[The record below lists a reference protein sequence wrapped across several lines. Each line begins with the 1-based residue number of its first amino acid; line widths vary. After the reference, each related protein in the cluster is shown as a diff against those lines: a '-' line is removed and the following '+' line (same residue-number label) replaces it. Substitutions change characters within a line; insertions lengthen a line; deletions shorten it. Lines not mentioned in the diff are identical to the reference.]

1 MKLGSVKERLEDIN
15 AWERDDVRAVQ
26 QELPPEPDPS
36 TPEWV
41 NWSVKKK
48 MLEDAI
54 KRMKDRQ
61 QLSDK
66 PGMPV

>member
-66 PGMPV
+66 PGVQV

>member
-15 AWERDDVRAVQ
+15 AWEHDDVRAVQ